1 MLQNRL
7 FLVRKNV
14 EKQET
19 PEEYEN
25 LKVIGRV
32 YMVDYSFL
40 NKRAFY
46 EPKCRA
52 RVDSTL
58 ARIADRVRRGEI
70 EDDKGCQ
77 VLFAVSSDLDR
88 NVRWE
93 TFVEGNETGMQ
104 TGMHRAVV
112 YTGMQSALAQVML
125 VVTYRYNPDTQEVSD
140 IVAKL
145 HSLDPNTKLGGAANF
160 NYQKDRK
167 RLQGSMDAVLQYQDV
182 LGEWHLECFDKEF
195 LIPLNL
201 Y

>member
-1 MLQNRL
+1 M
-7 FLVRKNV
+7 RKNV

-93 TFVEGNETGMQ
+93 NFC
-104 TGMHRAVV
+104 
-112 YTGMQSALAQVML
+112 
-125 VVTYRYNPDTQEVSD
+125 
-140 IVAKL
+140 
-145 HSLDPNTKLGGAANF
+145 GG
-160 NYQKDRK
+160 
-167 RLQGSMDAVLQYQDV
+167 
-182 LGEWHLECFDKEF
+182 E
-195 LIPLNL
+195 
-201 Y
+201 